1 MEIFNIGF
9 ILLCVILLANIL
21 MFLFLSY
28 KGTFFKN
35 RIDSILERQRGVED
49 SIKGNLRDIRDDL
62 NNNFRNFRE
71 ENQNSF
77 KNLSE
82 LNSNQIKI
90 LIENQRNGF
99 NDFNDKLS
107 HNLKQGE
114 ERGLFLQDLIRDS
127 LNQIKISQDKF
138 TETVA
143 LMIKELT
150 NTLRMELTTSKDD
163 LNKTL
168 KSFEE
173 VVDKNLEKVRS
184 TLEGMLEKLR
194 LDNEKKLEEMRKT
207 VDEKLHE
214 TLEKR
219 LANSFKVVSER
230 LEQVHKGLGEMQS
243 LANGVGD
250 LKKALTNVKS
260 RGIIGEI
267 QLRRILE
274 QILHPSQYEENVKTK
289 PNTNE
294 VVEFAIKLPG
304 NDGEKPVFLPIDSK
318 FPVEDYY
325 RLIDS
330 IEKGDLT
337 KIQETTKQLESR
349 VKQSA
354 KDISTK
360 YVEVPY
366 TTDFAILFL
375 PFEGL
380 YSEVLRINGLFE
392 SIQRDYKVVITGPTT
407 MAAFLN
413 SLQMGFKTL
422 TVERSAH
429 KVMNLLAIVK
439 SEFMKFGEVLEKA
452 QKKIKEAGDN
462 IDNLV
467 GVRTRKIQKAL
478 EGVGVDPSSKE
489 IEDML

>member
-1 MEIFNIGF
+1 MGIINMGF
-9 ILLCVILLANIL
+9 ILLCTILLANIVI
-21 MFLFLSY
+21 FLFLLN
-28 KGTFFKN
+28 KGSFLKN
-35 RIDSILERQRGVED
+35 RLDTIFERQRGVED
-49 SIKGNLRDIRDDL
+49 NIKGNLKDIRDDL
-62 NNNFRNFRE
+62 NNNFRSFRE

-82 LNSNQIKI
+82 LNSSQIKI
-90 LIENQRNGF
+90 LIENQRTGF
-99 NDFNDKLS
+99 SDFNDKLTED
-107 HNLKQGE
+107 LKKGE
-114 ERGLFLQDLIRDS
+114 ERSLFLQNLVRDS
-127 LNQIKISQDKF
+127 LMEIKNSQDKF
-138 TETVA
+138 TETVS
-143 LMIKELT
+143 LMLKDLT
-150 NTLRMELTTSKDD
+150 NTLRTELTTSKDD
-163 LNKTL
+163 LNKSL

-173 VVDKNLEKVRS
+173 VVDKNLERVRN
-184 TLEGMLEKLR
+184 TLEDMLDKLR

-214 TLEKR
+214 TLEIR

-230 LEQVHKGLGEMQS
+230 LEQVHKGLGEMQN

-274 QILHPSQYEENVKTK
+274 QILHPAQYEENVKTK
-289 PNTNE
+289 PSSND
-294 VVEFAIKLPG
+294 VVEFAVKLPG

-325 RLIDS
+325 RLLES
-330 IEKGDLT
+330 VEKGDLT
-337 KIQETTKQLESR
+337 KIQESTKQLENR

-360 YVEVPY
+360 YIEVPY

-422 TVERSAH
+422 TVEKSAH
-429 KVMNLLAIVK
+429 KVMNLLAVVK
-439 SEFMKFGEVLEKA
+439 SEFTKFGVVLEKA

-462 IDNLV
+462 IDDLV

-478 EGVGVDPSSKE
+478 ENVDVDSTKE
-489 IEDML
+489 IDDIV

>member
-1 MEIFNIGF
+1 
-9 ILLCVILLANIL
+9 
-21 MFLFLSY
+21 
-28 KGTFFKN
+28 
-35 RIDSILERQRGVED
+35 
-49 SIKGNLRDIRDDL
+49 
-62 NNNFRNFRE
+62 
-71 ENQNSF
+71 

-82 LNSNQIKI
+82 LNSGQIRI
-90 LIENQRNGF
+90 LIDNQRNGF
-99 NDFNDKLS
+99 NDFNNKLAED
-107 HNLKQGE
+107 LKKGE
-114 ERGLFLQDLIRDS
+114 ERGLFLQDIVKDS
-127 LNQIKISQDKF
+127 LKEIKDSQDKF

-150 NTLRMELTTSKDD
+150 NTLKAELTASKDD
-163 LNKTL
+163 LNKSL

-173 VVDKNLEKVRS
+173 VVDNNLEKVRK
-184 TLEGMLEKLR
+184 TLEDMLDKLR
-194 LDNEKKLEEMRKT
+194 VDNEKKLEEMRKT

-214 TLEKR
+214 TLEIR

-230 LEQVHKGLGEMQS
+230 LEQVHKGLGEMQT

-267 QLRRILE
+267 QLRRVLE
-274 QILHPSQYEENVKTK
+274 QILHPGQYEENVKTK
-289 PNTNE
+289 PNSND
-294 VVEFAIKLPG
+294 VVEFAVKLPG
-304 NDGEKPVFLPIDSK
+304 NDGEAPVLLPIDSK

-325 RLIDS
+325 RLLDS
-330 IEKGDLT
+330 VEKGDLSQ
-337 KIQETTKQLESR
+337 IQESTKQLENR
-349 VKQSA
+349 VRQSA

-360 YVEVPY
+360 YIEVPF

-422 TVERSAH
+422 SVEKSAH
-429 KVMNLLAIVK
+429 KVMNLLAVVK
-439 SEFMKFGEVLEKA
+439 SEFTKFGAVLEKA

-462 IDNLV
+462 IDDLV

-478 EGVGVDPSSKE
+478 EGVEVDSAKE
-489 IEDML
+489 IDDIV